1 MTSGKFQPQ
10 SAAPSGLLWGDMK
23 PTSDELHAF
32 LIGFFEALC
41 PWEARYISWGT
52 SPSPL
57 KGEEHYY
64 LAGRALGFIALIW
77 VILGIAYFV
86 KEVLI

>member
-1 MTSGKFQPQ
+1 
-10 SAAPSGLLWGDMK
+10 MK
-23 PTSDELHAF
+23 ITCDELHAF
-32 LIGFFEALC
+32 LIGFFEVLC
-41 PWEARYISWGT
+41 PWEARYISFSAPS
-52 SPSPL
+52 SPS

-86 KEVLI
+86 KEVLL